1 MSEPN
6 PDKQG
11 LRIYRRLLRYV
22 LPYKRMFLIAVV
34 AMAGFA
40 ATDAGFAKIME
51 YLTDEIV
58 AKDADGIRLVALGLI
73 AVFLF
78 RAVTGFISEYC
89 ITWVGR
95 SVIKDLRTGLFEQLL
110 NMPTTYYDKIATG
123 NLISKLTFDVE
134 QVSQATTTAISVVI
148 RDTLTVFYLL
158 ILMFSNNWRLT
169 LVFLLVGPFVSYL
182 MIMISKRF
190 RKISKR
196 IQASMGDLT
205 HVSQE
210 AIEGH
215 RVIKS
220 FGGHAYE
227 SGHFEKVN
235 DANRHQRMKM
245 ETTRATSVGLIQL
258 IAAIAVAGVMFVATT
273 ESVLP
278 ELTPGIFTSLITA
291 MILLQKPVK
300 RLTSVNSQLQR
311 GIAAAGSIF
320 ELLDSEREADQ
331 GKLRIENV
339 KGRVTYEQVCFSYAP
354 DDKQVL
360 HDIDFEIE
368 PGTTVAFIGRSGSG
382 KTTLV
387 NLLPRFYEITRGRI
401 SIDGHDIRDLS
412 LTGLRE
418 HISLVSQNVTL
429 FNDTVARNIAYGC
442 LGDKSEEQIQH
453 AARIAHAME
462 FIEQL
467 PLGMDTVVGEDGI
480 MLSGGQ
486 RQRLAIAR
494 ALLKDAP
501 ILILDEATSALDNES
516 ERYIQS
522 ALDDLLRNRTTLVI
536 AHRLSTIERA
546 DRIVVLDQGRMI
558 ESGTHAELLAANGH
572 YAALYRLQFQE
583 PQEV

>member
-1 MSEPN
+1 MSTPTADE
-6 PDKQG
+6 QG
-11 LRIYRRLLRYV
+11 LKIYRRLLRYV
-22 LPYKRMFLIAVV
+22 LPYKRIFLVAVV
-34 AMAGFA
+34 AMAAFA

-58 AKDADGIRLVALGLI
+58 AKDADGIRLVALGLVG
-73 AVFLF
+73 VFLF
-78 RAVTGFISEYC
+78 RAVTGFVSEYC
-89 ITWVGR
+89 INWVGR
-95 SVIKDLRTGLFEQLL
+95 SVIKDLRTELFDQLL
-110 NMPTTYYDKIATG
+110 RMPTTYYDKIATG

-134 QVSQATTTAISVVI
+134 QVSQAATTAITVVI
-148 RDTLTVFYLL
+148 RDTLTVIYLL
-158 ILMFSNNWRLT
+158 ILMFSNNWQLT

-182 MIMISKRF
+182 MVVISKRF
-190 RKISKR
+190 RNISKR
-196 IQASMGDLT
+196 IQASMGDIT

-215 RVIKS
+215 RVIKA
-220 FGGHAYE
+220 FGGHEYE
-227 SGHFEKVN
+227 SEHFEKVN

-245 ETTRATSVGLIQL
+245 ETTRATSIGLIQF

-273 ESVLP
+273 ENVLP

-291 MILLQKPVK
+291 MILLQKPIK

-320 ELLDSEREADQ
+320 ELLDSAREADH
-331 GKLRIENV
+331 GNGRIEDV
-339 KGRVTYEQVCFSYAP
+339 KGRVAYEQVSFAYEVEGRP
-354 DDKQVL
+354 VL
-360 HDIDFEIE
+360 REVDFVIE
-368 PGTTVAFIGRSGSG
+368 PGQTVAFVGRSGSG

-387 NLLPRFYEITRGRI
+387 NLLPRFYEIANGVIR
-401 SIDGHDIRDLS
+401 IDGQDIRELS
-412 LTGLRE
+412 LDALRR
-418 HISLVSQNVTL
+418 HIALVSQNVTL

-442 LGDKSEEQIQH
+442 LGDKNEEQIRR
-453 AARIAHAME
+453 AAEIAHAME

-467 PLGMDTVVGEDGI
+467 PEGMQTVVGEDGI

-516 ERYIQS
+516 ERHIQS
-522 ALDDLLRNRTTLVI
+522 ALDDLLRDRTTLVI

-546 DRIVVLDQGRMI
+546 DRIIVLDQGRMI
-558 ESGTHAELLAANGH
+558 ESGTHAELLAAEGH